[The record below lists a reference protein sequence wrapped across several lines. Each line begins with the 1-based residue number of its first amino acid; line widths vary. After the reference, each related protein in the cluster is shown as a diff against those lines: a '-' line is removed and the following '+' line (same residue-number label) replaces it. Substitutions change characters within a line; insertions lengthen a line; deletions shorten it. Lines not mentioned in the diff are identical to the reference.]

1 MKQGVFYGSLAGAAW
16 GLVFLSPALLPDFS
30 PLLLSCGRFLM
41 YGVIALLIGLPMV
54 RSLLR
59 KLSLADLLS
68 LTRLSLTGNIVYF
81 ILLAAAVQRVGI
93 APTSLVIGVLPLTI
107 TLLGRNEA
115 DAPALRRLLWPLL
128 VVLAGIA
135 CINLEALLGGGAQS
149 QPLGERVLGMVYA
162 VLALASWSWFATD
175 NARCL
180 KRQTHFNSN
189 EWSLLTGVITGLLAG
204 GIWLV
209 AELLDMAAV
218 QVELPAER
226 WQSFWMVNL
235 ILALVASWLGYTF
248 WNAST
253 RRLPLTLSGQ
263 MVAFETLFALI
274 YGFVYL
280 QRLPSLLEA
289 CAIVLLLGGVCAAV
303 WRHSQPDCTPGP
315 LPGQPTPPG

>member
-1 MKQGVFYGSLAGAAW
+1 MKQGIFYGSLAGAAW

-41 YGVIALLIGLPMV
+41 YGVIALLIGLPMA
-54 RSLLR
+54 RSLLC
-59 KLSLADLLS
+59 KLSLKDLMA

-107 TLLGRNEA
+107 TLLGRKEA
-115 DAPALRRLLWPLL
+115 DAPALSHLFWPLL
-128 VVLAGIA
+128 TVMAGIV
-135 CINLEALLGGGAQS
+135 CINLEALLGDSAHS
-149 QPLGERVLGMVYA
+149 QPLSERVLGMVYA
-162 VLALASWSWFATD
+162 VLALACWSWFATD

-204 GIWLV
+204 GIWLA
-209 AELLDMAAV
+209 AELLGLTAV
-218 QVELPAER
+218 QIELPAER
-226 WQSFWMVNL
+226 WQSFWLVNL
-235 ILALVASWLGYTF
+235 VLAVVASWLGYTF

-263 MVAFETLFALI
+263 MVVFETLFALV

-280 QRLPSLLEA
+280 QRLPTLLEGV
-289 CAIVLLLGGVCAAV
+289 AILLLLGGVCAAV
-303 WRHSQPDCTPGP
+303 ARHGKPAVTAPVNV
-315 LPGQPTPPG
+315 T

>member
-1 MKQGVFYGSLAGAAW
+1 MKHGVIYGGLAGAAW

-41 YGVIALLIGLPMV
+41 YGLIALLIGLPLA
-54 RSLLR
+54 RSLWRRLT
-59 KLSLADLLS
+59 LADLLA
-68 LTRLSLTGNIVYF
+68 LVRLSLTGNVVYF

-115 DAPALRRLLWPLL
+115 DAPSLRRLLWPLL
-128 VVLAGIA
+128 AVLAGIA
-135 CINLEALLGGGAQS
+135 CINLEALLLGGAPE
-149 QPLGERVLGMVYA
+149 QPLGERVLGMLCA
-162 VLALASWSWFATD
+162 LLALACWSWFAAD

-189 EWSLLTGVITGLLAG
+189 EWSLLTGAVTGLLAG
-204 GIWLV
+204 GLWL
-209 AELLDMAAV
+209 AADLLGLAAAR
-218 QVELPAER
+218 VELPTER
-226 WQSFWMVNL
+226 WQAFWLVNL
-235 ILALVASWLGYTF
+235 TLAVVASWLGYTF

-263 MVAFETLFALI
+263 MVVFETLFALV

-289 CAIVLLLGGVCAAV
+289 FAIVLLLGGVCVAV
-303 WRHSQPDCTPGP
+303 TRHSRPSAAGAST
-315 LPGQPTPPG
+315 

>member
-1 MKQGVFYGSLAGAAW
+1 MKHGVIYGGLAGAAW

-41 YGVIALLIGLPMV
+41 YGLIALLIGLPLA
-54 RSLLR
+54 RSLWRRLT
-59 KLSLADLLS
+59 LADLLA
-68 LTRLSLTGNIVYF
+68 LVRLSLTGNVVYF

-115 DAPALRRLLWPLL
+115 DAPSLRRLLWPLL
-128 VVLAGIA
+128 AVLAGIA
-135 CINLEALLGGGAQS
+135 CINLEALLLGGAPE
-149 QPLGERVLGMVYA
+149 QPLGERVLGMLCA
-162 VLALASWSWFATD
+162 LLALACWSWFAAD

-189 EWSLLTGVITGLLAG
+189 EWSLLTGVVTGLLAG
-204 GIWLV
+204 GLWL
-209 AELLDMAAV
+209 AADLLGLAAAR
-218 QVELPAER
+218 VELPTER
-226 WQSFWMVNL
+226 WQAFWLVNL
-235 ILALVASWLGYTF
+235 TLAVVASWLGYTF

-263 MVAFETLFALI
+263 MVVFETLFALV

-289 CAIVLLLGGVCAAV
+289 FAIVLLLSGVCVAV
-303 WRHSQPDCTPGP
+303 TRHSRPSAAGAST
-315 LPGQPTPPG
+315 

>member
-1 MKQGVFYGSLAGAAW
+1 MKQGIFYGSLAGAVW

-41 YGVIALLIGLPMV
+41 YGVIALLIGLPMA
-54 RSLLR
+54 RSLLC
-59 KLSLADLLS
+59 KLSLEDLMA

-81 ILLAAAVQRVGI
+81 ILLAAAVQRIGI

-107 TLLGRNEA
+107 TLLGRKEA
-115 DAPALRRLLWPLL
+115 DAPALSHLFWPLL
-128 VVLAGIA
+128 TVMAGIV
-135 CINLEALLGGGAQS
+135 CINLEALLGDGAQS
-149 QPLGERVLGMVYA
+149 QPLSERVLGMVYA
-162 VLALASWSWFATD
+162 VLALACWSWFATD

-204 GIWLV
+204 GIWLA
-209 AELLDMAAV
+209 AELLGLTAV
-218 QVELPAER
+218 QIELPAER
-226 WQSFWMVNL
+226 WQSFWLVNL
-235 ILALVASWLGYTF
+235 VLAVVASWLGYTF

-263 MVAFETLFALI
+263 MVVFETLFALV

-280 QRLPSLLEA
+280 QRLPTLLEGV
-289 CAIVLLLGGVCAAV
+289 AILLLLGGVCAAV
-303 WRHSQPDCTPGP
+303 ARHGKPAVTAPVNV
-315 LPGQPTPPG
+315 T

>member
-16 GLVFLSPALLPDFS
+16 GLVFLSPALLADFS

-41 YGVIALLIGLPMV
+41 YGVIALLIGLPLA
-54 RSLLR
+54 RGLLR
-59 KLSLADLLS
+59 KLSLADLLA

-81 ILLAAAVQRVGI
+81 VLLVAAVQRVGI
-93 APTSLVIGVLPLTI
+93 AATSLVIGVLPLTI

-128 VVLAGIA
+128 AVLVGIV
-135 CINLEALLGGGAQS
+135 CINLEALLGGSGQS
-149 QPLGERVLGMVYA
+149 QPLDERVQGMVYA
-162 VLALASWSWFATD
+162 VLALACWSWFATD

-189 EWSLLTGVITGLLAG
+189 EWSLLTGMITGLLAG
-204 GIWLV
+204 CIWLA
-209 AELLDMAAV
+209 AELLGLTAV
-218 QVELPAER
+218 QIELPAER
-226 WQSFWMVNL
+226 WQSFWLVNL
-235 ILALVASWLGYTF
+235 VLAVVASWLGYTF

-263 MVAFETLFALI
+263 MVVFETLFALV

-280 QRLPSLLEA
+280 QRLPTLLEGF
-289 CAIVLLLGGVCAAV
+289 AILLLLGGVCAAV
-303 WRHSQPDCTPGP
+303 ARHGKPAVTAPVNVTLG
-315 LPGQPTPPG
+315 

>member
-1 MKQGVFYGSLAGAAW
+1 MKQGIFYGSLAGAAW

-41 YGVIALLIGLPMV
+41 YGVIALLIGLPMA
-54 RSLLR
+54 RSLLC
-59 KLSLADLLS
+59 KLSLEDLMA

-81 ILLAAAVQRVGI
+81 ILLAAAVQRIGI

-107 TLLGRNEA
+107 TLLGRKEA
-115 DAPALRRLLWPLL
+115 DAPALSHLFWPLL
-128 VVLAGIA
+128 TVMAGIV
-135 CINLEALLGGGAQS
+135 CINLEALLGDGAQS
-149 QPLGERVLGMVYA
+149 QPLSERVLGMVYA
-162 VLALASWSWFATD
+162 VLALACWSWFATD

-204 GIWLV
+204 GIWLA
-209 AELLDMAAV
+209 AELLGLTAV
-218 QVELPAER
+218 QIELPAER
-226 WQSFWMVNL
+226 WQSFWLVNL
-235 ILALVASWLGYTF
+235 VLAVVASWLGYTF

-263 MVAFETLFALI
+263 MVVFETLFALV

-280 QRLPSLLEA
+280 QRLPTLLEGV
-289 CAIVLLLGGVCAAV
+289 AILLLLGGVCAAV
-303 WRHSQPDCTPGP
+303 ARHGKPAVTAPVNV
-315 LPGQPTPPG
+315 T

>member
-1 MKQGVFYGSLAGAAW
+1 MKQGIFYGSLAGAAW

-41 YGVIALLIGLPMV
+41 YGVIALLICLPMA
-54 RSLLR
+54 RSLLC
-59 KLSLADLLS
+59 KLSLEDLLA

-93 APTSLVIGVLPLTI
+93 APTSLLIGVLPLTI

-115 DAPALRRLLWPLL
+115 DAPALGHLFWPLL
-128 VVLAGIA
+128 TVMTGIV
-135 CINLEALLGGGAQS
+135 CINLEALLGDGAQS
-149 QPLGERVLGMVYA
+149 QHLSERVLGVVCA
-162 VLALASWSWFATD
+162 VLALACWSWFATD

-204 GIWLV
+204 GIWLA
-209 AELLDMAAV
+209 AELLGLTAV
-218 QVELPAER
+218 QIELPAER
-226 WQSFWMVNL
+226 WQSFWLVNL
-235 ILALVASWLGYTF
+235 VLAVVASWLGYTF

-263 MVAFETLFALI
+263 MVVFETLFALV

-280 QRLPSLLEA
+280 QRLPSLLEGI
-289 CAIVLLLGGVCAAV
+289 AILLLLCGVCAAV
-303 WRHSQPDCTPGP
+303 TRHGKPAVAAPVNVT
-315 LPGQPTPPG
+315 

>member
-16 GLVFLSPALLPDFS
+16 GLVFLAPALLPDFS
-30 PLLLSCGRFLM
+30 PLLLSCGRFIM
-41 YGVIALLIGLPMV
+41 YGVIALLIGLPLS
-54 RSLLR
+54 RGLLR
-59 KLSLADLLS
+59 KLSLADLLA

-81 ILLAAAVQRVGI
+81 VLLSAAVQRVGI

-115 DAPALRRLLWPLL
+115 DAPALRRMVWPLL
-128 VVLAGIA
+128 AVLAGIA

-149 QPLGERVLGMVYA
+149 QPLGERALGMLYA
-162 VLALASWSWFATD
+162 VLALACWSWFATD

-204 GIWLV
+204 GTWLV
-209 AELLDMAAV
+209 AELLGLAAV

-226 WQSFWMVNL
+226 WQTFWLLNL
-235 ILALVASWLGYTF
+235 GLAVVASWLGYTF

-263 MVAFETLFALI
+263 MIVFETLFALL

-280 QRLPSLLEA
+280 QRLPTLLEA
-289 CAIVLLLGGVCAAV
+289 GAIFLLLGGVCASVA
-303 WRHSQPDCTPGP
+303 RHSQPAATA
-315 LPGQPTPPG
+315 TATAS

>member
-1 MKQGVFYGSLAGAAW
+1 MKQGIFYGSLAGAAW

-41 YGVIALLIGLPMV
+41 YGVIALLIGLPMA
-54 RSLLR
+54 RSLLC
-59 KLSLADLLS
+59 KLSLEDLMA

-81 ILLAAAVQRVGI
+81 ILLAAAVQRIGI

-107 TLLGRNEA
+107 TLLGRKEA
-115 DAPALRRLLWPLL
+115 DAPALSHLFWPLL
-128 VVLAGIA
+128 TVMAGIV
-135 CINLEALLGGGAQS
+135 CINLEALLGDSAHSQS
-149 QPLGERVLGMVYA
+149 LSERVLGMVYA
-162 VLALASWSWFATD
+162 VLALACWSWFATD

-204 GIWLV
+204 GIWLA
-209 AELLDMAAV
+209 AELLGLTAV
-218 QVELPAER
+218 QIELPAER
-226 WQSFWMVNL
+226 WQSFWLVNL
-235 ILALVASWLGYTF
+235 VLAVVASWLGYTF

-263 MVAFETLFALI
+263 MVVFETLFALV

-280 QRLPSLLEA
+280 QRLPTLLEGV
-289 CAIVLLLGGVCAAV
+289 AILLLLGGVCAAV
-303 WRHSQPDCTPGP
+303 ARHGKPAVTAPVNV
-315 LPGQPTPPG
+315 T

>member
-1 MKQGVFYGSLAGAAW
+1 MKQGIFYGSLAGAAW

-41 YGVIALLIGLPMV
+41 YGVIALLIGLPMA
-54 RSLLR
+54 RSLLC
-59 KLSLADLLS
+59 KISLKDLMA

-81 ILLAAAVQRVGI
+81 ILLAAAVQRIGI

-107 TLLGRNEA
+107 TLLGRKEA
-115 DAPALRRLLWPLL
+115 DAPALGHLFWPLL
-128 VVLAGIA
+128 TVMAGIV
-135 CINLEALLGGGAQS
+135 CINLEALLGDGAQS
-149 QPLGERVLGMVYA
+149 QPLSERVLGMVYA
-162 VLALASWSWFATD
+162 VLALACWSWFATD

-204 GIWLV
+204 GIWL
-209 AELLDMAAV
+209 AADLLGLTVV
-218 QVELPAER
+218 QIELPAER
-226 WQSFWMVNL
+226 WQSFWLVNL
-235 ILALVASWLGYTF
+235 VLAVVASWLGYTF

-263 MVAFETLFALI
+263 MVVFETLFALV

-280 QRLPSLLEA
+280 QRLPTLLEGV
-289 CAIVLLLGGVCAAV
+289 AILLLLGGVCAAV
-303 WRHSQPDCTPGP
+303 ARHGKPAVTAPVNV
-315 LPGQPTPPG
+315 T